1 MAKTHKVNHVI
12 IEANFG
18 DGMFSKLLQPW
29 FMKVEYPCLLEE
41 VKHSK
46 QKEARIIDTLEP
58 VMNQHKLVI
67 DRSVIEYDYN
77 STKTL
82 PPEQAFKY
90 QMFYQMSRLTRD
102 KGSLGHDDRLDC
114 LSIAVAYWVESMAQ
128 DAQKRIIS
136 RREELLEQEL
146 KLWDN
151 GTKASPMRL
160 MVTSGIEGMPDM
172 MFMFQGYNR
181 PAKESHKSGLG
192 GATGHS
198 IGRAGGLLSRFG

>member
-1 MAKTHKVNHVI
+1 
-12 IEANFG
+12 
-18 DGMFSKLLQPW
+18 
-29 FMKVEYPCLLEE
+29 
-41 VKHSK
+41 
-46 QKEARIIDTLEP
+46 
-58 VMNQHKLVI
+58 MNQHKLVI

-90 QMFYQMSRLTRD
+90 QLFYQMSRLTRD

-151 GTKASPMRL
+151 DGKMSVGRL
-160 MVTSGIEGMPDM
+160 MVASGLNGLPD
-172 MFMFQGYNR
+172 FGLSFTGYST
-181 PAKESHKSGLG
+181 PAKESHRSNFNRGS
-192 GATGHS
+192 T
-198 IGRAGGLLSRFG
+198 GRAGGLLSRY